1 MKLVGNVGVGP
12 RLRPFVQVWEI
23 MAEELMNQFESPY
36 AARKQGREMD
46 TLQESPVTGRILDA
60 LSGPG
65 ATVATIGAAIVPAAA
80 PALAVARASLLGLGL
95 FRNAW
100 KFGKPSVEKMV
111 EDMDAEAD
119 REYQRIWKALN
130 GNAARQQEF
139 EARLQGQEAESA
151 RLSALF
157 HGLRTSDPE
166 KHVRLS
172 RLTINCVFEEDLKPE
187 SLDNMMRAV
196 VELKEADVSMLG
208 KIYEAEKPML
218 DRMER
223 ARQGNQLPPN
233 LHSEIQPVWQGFIRL
248 LNPTE
253 QLVYRSS
260 LARLQSHGM
269 IQQVSFSNFGLGHEP
284 YLLLDAGAKFY
295 ERLLEVSALV

>member
-1 MKLVGNVGVGP
+1 
-12 RLRPFVQVWEI
+12 

>member
-1 MKLVGNVGVGP
+1 
-12 RLRPFVQVWEI
+12 
-23 MAEELMNQFESPY
+23 
-36 AARKQGREMD
+36 
-46 TLQESPVTGRILDA
+46 
-60 LSGPG
+60 
-65 ATVATIGAAIVPAAA
+65 
-80 PALAVARASLLGLGL
+80 
-95 FRNAW
+95 
-100 KFGKPSVEKMV
+100 
-111 EDMDAEAD
+111 
-119 REYQRIWKALN
+119 
-130 GNAARQQEF
+130 
-139 EARLQGQEAESA
+139 
-151 RLSALF
+151 
-157 HGLRTSDPE
+157 
-166 KHVRLS
+166 
-172 RLTINCVFEEDLKPE
+172 VFEEDLKPE

-233 LHSEIQPVWQGFIRL
+233 LHSEIQPVWQGFTRL

-295 ERLLEVSALV
+295 ERLLEVSAPV